1 MFPSPVIG
9 RRLHDDAYDVFYREA
24 ETLGVPIV
32 VSHGGS
38 GMVLPQVGQDRWP
51 AFYAQEVAV
60 DTFEAWIAVASFMG
74 HNVLERFPRLHVGFI
89 GAGCGWL
96 PYWLERLEE
105 HWGGFFG
112 QDSSSTQAPDR
123 VFKAQGFAACDPW
136 ERTLPELVDAIGE
149 RAVVWGSQYPLP
161 DILNFFP
168 NEVRIIVEDQHLAEE
183 AKRRTL
189 WDNAADLFHLS
200 KMCGTTG

>member
-9 RRLHDDAYDVFYREA
+9 RRLHDDAYDVLYREA

-74 HNVLERFPRLHVGFI
+74 HN
-89 GAGCGWL
+89 
-96 PYWLERLEE
+96 
-105 HWGGFFG
+105 
-112 QDSSSTQAPDR
+112 
-123 VFKAQGFAACDPW
+123 
-136 ERTLPELVDAIGE
+136 
-149 RAVVWGSQYPLP
+149 
-161 DILNFFP
+161 
-168 NEVRIIVEDQHLAEE
+168 
-183 AKRRTL
+183 
-189 WDNAADLFHLS
+189 LS